1 MEKSVVIIKPDA
13 VERNLIG
20 EIIAIYEN
28 NDLNVSDLKMI
39 EPSLQQ
45 AEAHYAE
52 HKGKSFYTKLIDYIT
67 SGPIVL
73 VLLEGEDAINR
84 VRLLNG
90 ATDPNKAE
98 QNTIRQLYALD
109 KTKNSVHASDS
120 KDSAQKEEGIWF
132 ANR

>member
-120 KDSAQKEEGIWF
+120 KESAQQEEGIWF